1 MRVLI
6 ISHTVIS
13 KTGNMGKTIL
23 SYFQSFHQEETA
35 QLYIQAE
42 VPTDTSVCS
51 RYYRFTD
58 KDALKS
64 IFIPNIQ
71 GNSFS
76 QENIDVTRA
85 YSRVDK
91 GLESSAHSIGSKRT
105 AGIYIARDMMWQM
118 SRWFSLQLKSWLKEY
133 SPDVIFFASGDYS
146 FAYEI
151 ALKISDYL
159 AVPLVVACVD
169 DFYIFNK
176 NKDSFLGRVQHRA
189 YMKTVFKTMDR
200 ASSIL
205 SICDTMSVAYQ
216 EMFGKPCH
224 TLYTAAPNKTLLLN
238 KSAAAISYIGN
249 LTCGRHT
256 SLIEL
261 GAALS
266 KIDTKLHIDVYSGE
280 TDKAIISALTDAA
293 GIVFHGRIPS
303 NDVLAVMENS
313 RFVIHTESFDS
324 YDMERVKFSVST
336 KIAESLM
343 YGPCLIAYGPES
355 IASIDYLKENKAA
368 YVISDRNNL
377 EAELG
382 TILKDASEYDKVL
395 TNARALARKNHSAGI
410 NSAKVRQW
418 LQEAVDDYNA
428 K

>member
-1 MRVLI
+1 MKVLI

-23 SYFQSFHQEETA
+23 SYFRGFHPEETA
-35 QLYIQAE
+35 QLYIHAE
-42 VPTDTSVCS
+42 VPTDTSVCGQ
-51 RYYRFTD
+51 YYRFTD
-58 KDALKS
+58 KDALRS
-64 IFIPNIQ
+64 IFIPRVH

-76 QENIDVTRA
+76 IENIDVTRSD
-85 YSRVDK
+85 SRVDK
-91 GLESSAHSIGSKRT
+91 GLESSAHNIGSKRT
-105 AGIYIARDMMWQM
+105 AGIYIARNAMWKM
-118 SRWFSLQLKSWLKEY
+118 SRWFSQELKAWLEECK
-133 SPDVIFFASGDYS
+133 PDVIFFASGDYS

-151 ALKISDYL
+151 ALEISDFL
-159 AVPLVVACVD
+159 NIPLVVLCVD

-176 NKDSFLGRVQHRA
+176 NRDNLIGRIQHRV
-189 YMKTVFKTMDR
+189 YMKTVFKTMKR
-200 ASSIL
+200 ASVIL
-205 SICDTMSVAYQ
+205 TICDAMSAVYH
-216 EMFGKPCH
+216 EMFERPCY
-224 TLYTAAPNKTLLLN
+224 TLHTAAENKKLALN
-238 KSAAAISYIGN
+238 KAATAVSYIGN
-249 LTCGRHT
+249 LTCGRYT
-256 SLIEL
+256 SLLEL
-261 GAALS
+261 GTALS
-266 KIDTKLHIDVYSGE
+266 NVAPQLHIDVYSGE
-280 TDKAIISALTDAA
+280 TDKAILSSLTNAKGIEFHGHISAEE
-293 GIVFHGRIPS
+293 
-303 NDVLAVMENS
+303 VLSVMENS

-343 YGPCLIAYGPES
+343 YGPCLIAYGPKG
-355 IASIDYLKENKAA
+355 IASIDYLEENKAA